1 MFGPALIF
9 NLTLVA
15 EEVRVQL
22 IELLEVCL
30 ESDKF
35 QFLSQMGAVCGA
47 LARSCTDNNPEM
59 KLKVSS
65 FASQLALAHPEKCGN
80 HMKFTVDGLTMNLT
94 HQHSKVRKVSLRG
107 LQDVI
112 CARNAELFLQD
123 SIPVLRMIM
132 NDRSQDVRITFYTVL
147 KHWMTK
153 MDI

>member
-1 MFGPALIF
+1 M
-9 NLTLVA
+9 
-15 EEVRVQL
+15 QL

-35 QFLSQMGAVCGA
+35 QFLAQMGLVCGA
-47 LARSCTDNNPEM
+47 LARACSDNNPDM
-59 KLKVSS
+59 KQKVSS

-80 HMKFTVDGLTMNLT
+80 FMKLTVDGLTLNLT
-94 HQHSKVRKVSLRG
+94 HQHSKVRKISLRG
-107 LQDVI
+107 LKDVI

-132 NDRSQDVRITFYTVL
+132 NDRSQDVRTTFYMVL
-147 KHWMTK
+147 KHWMTN